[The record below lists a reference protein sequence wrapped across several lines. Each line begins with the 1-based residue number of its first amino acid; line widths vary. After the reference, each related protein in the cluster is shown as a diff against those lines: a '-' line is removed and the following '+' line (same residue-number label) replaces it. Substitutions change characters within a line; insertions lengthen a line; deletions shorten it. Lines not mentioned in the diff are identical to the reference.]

1 MSIVSEMK
9 PENQSNGSVDNSAMS
24 ITERARPSSS
34 LGDSKD
40 KKVYNPMSNLSKV
53 ETNVN
58 NVNMTAVCYSR
69 CH

>member
-1 MSIVSEMK
+1 MK
-9 PENQSNGSVDNSAMS
+9 PENQSNVSVDNSAMS

-53 ETNVN
+53 ETNVD